1 MRPPPGVVEGS
12 TQDLKQLSDLLL
24 PLVERFGTDTRFS
37 DWLSSLKDIEL
48 IREKRL
54 KNGETEGGYISR
66 ELVRTFVMAAL
77 DAANKRLLGDAA
89 KTIAS
94 KAFNTCQAKGS
105 LEEAQRLTREEIGK
119 HLKPLKAAVARQLR
133 RKDDAP
139 S

>member
-12 TQDLKQLSDLLL
+12 NQDLRQLSDLLL
-24 PLVERFGTDTRFS
+24 PMVERFGTDTRFA

-89 KTIAS
+89 KTIAN
-94 KAFNTCQAKGS
+94 KVFNTCQAKGT

-133 RKDDAP
+133 HKSDA